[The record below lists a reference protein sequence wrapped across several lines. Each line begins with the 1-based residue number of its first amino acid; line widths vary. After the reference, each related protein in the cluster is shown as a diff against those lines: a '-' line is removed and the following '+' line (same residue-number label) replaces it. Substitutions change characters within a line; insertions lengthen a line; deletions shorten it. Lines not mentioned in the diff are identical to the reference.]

1 VPPRVRQP
9 RPAARPPKET
19 LVVQSARASV
29 SPEAVSRR
37 AYEIYEARGPLDGSP
52 LDDWLRAE
60 RELMDSADAQAIGR
74 RLRAV

>member
-9 RPAARPPKET
+9 RPAGRPPKET
-19 LVVQSARASV
+19 LVVQSAPASV

-37 AYEIYEARGPLDGSP
+37 AYEIYEARGSRDGSP

-60 RELMDSADAQAIGR
+60 RELMDAEAAKAIGR